1 MNKTLFIASFP
12 DLSCFDFSKT
22 SINVGNI
29 DNSDYFFNVRD
40 SSYIHSYVNSLK
52 SMAGSCDIV
61 FVPATDS
68 VISSL
73 VSEGIKCIVLY
84 PNIDCKDSFIKD
96 MNDSGVDSSFVSMVS
111 DSWNFIISKLDKHD
125 YDYKFVM
132 DKEDRVLDILKV
144 LLSKKDILGFDSS
157 DAKTGISDYLVNNI
171 FSYCLVNEN
180 EIVDGK
186 PTIQSTYCEGIN
198 FDYLFSTQRLN
209 DKKEDIGSLIES
221 ISAIEDGI
229 SVSSMGITREGK
241 KWTDSFDT
249 LEKVMALGV
258 STGDLILPFSR
269 DLDRALKG
277 SVPYVIKTKS
287 LEKRTTI

>member
-22 SINVGNI
+22 AIKVGNI

-61 FVPATDS
+61 FVPANDGI
-68 VISSL
+68 ISSL
-73 VSEGIKCIVLY
+73 VKEGIKCIVLY
-84 PNIDCKDSFIKD
+84 PNRECKDTFIKD
-96 MNDSGVDSSFVSMVS
+96 MNDSGVDPSFVSMVN
-111 DSWNFIISKLDKHD
+111 DSWDFIISKLDKHD

-132 DKEDRVLDILKV
+132 DKDDKVLDVLKV
-144 LLSKKDILGFDSS
+144 LLSKRDVLGVDSFDT
-157 DAKTGISDYLVNNI
+157 KTSISDYLVNDI

-198 FDYLFSTQRLN
+198 FDYLFSTKRLN
-209 DKKEDIGSLIES
+209 DKKEDITSLVEAIGSIE
-221 ISAIEDGI
+221 EGI
-229 SVSSMGITREGK
+229 SVSSMGITRDGK

-258 STGDLILPFSR
+258 SSGDLVLPFSR
-269 DLDRALKG
+269 DLDQALKG

-287 LEKRTTI
+287 LERRATM